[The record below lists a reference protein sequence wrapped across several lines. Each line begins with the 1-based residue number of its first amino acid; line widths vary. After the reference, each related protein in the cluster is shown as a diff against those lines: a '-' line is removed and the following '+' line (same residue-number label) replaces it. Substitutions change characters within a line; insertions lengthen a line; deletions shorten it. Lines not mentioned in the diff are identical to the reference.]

1 MKRDIKILISAIVAL
16 TLLGGCRES
25 LPYSTG
31 TFEPSL
37 YNNVLSVTTRDFKFG
52 NGVETKEGRIYT
64 DYEWEF
70 VDVASW
76 LQATPGSSISD
87 SSFTLTTS
95 ANENVTERTAI
106 FYLTASAPDGKI
118 SRTMTATQ
126 AGMDPYIK
134 FPEYEENTIVTSGRA
149 QNLEIDV
156 ETNISSELAASFSE
170 SWGSARYNSATKA
183 VILTLEEN
191 DLTESRMGSI
201 ELSSPEYS
209 ATAGITISQLA
220 PDVTIIEGSSIEFGA
235 EGGVA
240 EKKIVSDKVWTAKTT
255 ATWIEITPQSGEA
268 GETTLKISALPSY
281 DKNPRKG
288 EIYIYFGETEKKY
301 IEITQAGRYLN
312 VSPTEILLPNEEGAS
327 EKINVE
333 SNVSWE
339 VTSRPDWLTFDR
351 TSGDGGNAVVTI
363 SAGKNNSLNTRS
375 GTIIIKDSESGS
387 FESRVVVTQDG
398 ISFGDQ
404 STLEFNW
411 QSSQQPIIIP
421 FTYTWNA
428 KVSSGWIS
436 LSQYFGEGD
445 EEVMVSVTQNDSEEV
460 RSGSVTF
467 ESEGGSVSIAIIQ
480 QGQYLSISST
490 SGEISAKGGE
500 IELTISSTIE
510 VEATIEYLTE
520 ATDWITTEK
529 VEDTYRIKAD
539 YNPSIMERE
548 ALLRL
553 TPTDLEVSDKYSQ
566 GVTFHIKQYG
576 RNLSCET
583 SKIKVT
589 VGGGTTPIYRISSD
603 GTYTI
608 EKDPNDDWYTVVPN
622 ISKNTFYLVVSEN
635 TTGAERQGQI
645 SISLTELPEGETF
658 TRVVMV
664 KQLTE
669 GSTVNNNFTKE
680 DFEEEEVW

>member
-31 TFEPSL
+31 NFEPSL

-76 LQATPGSSISD
+76 LETTPGSGVSD

-95 ANENVTERTAI
+95 ANENATERTAI

-126 AGMDPYIK
+126 AGMDPCIK
-134 FPEYEENTIVTSGRA
+134 FPEYEENTIVTNGRA
-149 QNLEIDV
+149 HNLEIDV
-156 ETNISSELAASFSE
+156 ETNISDLAASFSE
-170 SWGSARYNSATKA
+170 TWGSARYDSANKA

-191 DLTESRMGSI
+191 DLTETRMGSI

-240 EKKIVSDKVWTAKTT
+240 EKKIVSDKAWTAKTT
-255 ATWIEITPQSGEA
+255 ATWIEFTPQSGEA

-281 DKNPRKG
+281 DTNSRKG
-288 EIYIYFGETEKKY
+288 DIYIYFGETEKKY

-312 VSPTEILLPNEEGAS
+312 VSPTEILIPNEEGAS

-333 SNVSWE
+333 SNVSWD
-339 VTSRPDWLTFDR
+339 VTSHPDWLTFDR
-351 TSGDGGNAVVTI
+351 TSGDGGNAVITI

-375 GTIIIKDSESGS
+375 GTIIIKDSETGS

-436 LSQYFGEGD
+436 LSQYTGEGD

-460 RSGSVTF
+460 RTGSVTF
-467 ESEGGSVSIAIIQ
+467 ESEEGSVSIAIIQ

>member
-31 TFEPSL
+31 NFEPSL

-76 LQATPGSSISD
+76 LETTPGSGVSD

-95 ANENVTERTAI
+95 ANENATERTAI

-134 FPEYEENTIVTSGRA
+134 FPEYEENTIVTNGRA
-149 QNLEIDV
+149 HNLEIDV
-156 ETNISSELAASFSE
+156 ETNISDLAASFSE
-170 SWGSARYNSATKA
+170 TWGSARYDSANKA

-191 DLTESRMGSI
+191 DLTETRMGSI

-240 EKKIVSDKVWTAKTT
+240 EKKIVSDKAWTAKTT
-255 ATWIEITPQSGEA
+255 ATWIEFTPQSGEA

-281 DKNPRKG
+281 DTNSRKG
-288 EIYIYFGETEKKY
+288 DIYIYFGETEKKY

-327 EKINVE
+327 ERINIE

-351 TSGDGGNAVVTI
+351 TSGDGGNAVITI
-363 SAGKNNSLNTRS
+363 SAKKNNSLNTRS
-375 GTIIIKDSESGS
+375 GTIIIKDSETGS
-387 FESRVVVTQDG
+387 FESRVVVSQDG

-436 LSQYFGEGD
+436 LSQYTGEGD

-460 RSGSVTF
+460 RTGSVTF

-529 VEDTYRIKAD
+529 VEDTYQIKAD

-608 EKDPNDDWYTVVPN
+608 ENDPNDDWYTVVPN

>member
-31 TFEPSL
+31 NFEPSL

-76 LQATPGSSISD
+76 LETTPGSGVSD

-95 ANENVTERTAI
+95 ANENATERTAI

-126 AGMDPYIK
+126 AGMDPCIK
-134 FPEYEENTIVTSGRA
+134 FPEYEENTIVTNGRA
-149 QNLEIDV
+149 HNLEIDV
-156 ETNISSELAASFSE
+156 ETNISDLAASFSE
-170 SWGSARYNSATKA
+170 TWGSARYDSANKA

-191 DLTESRMGSI
+191 DLTETRMGSI

-240 EKKIVSDKVWTAKTT
+240 EKKIVSDKAWTAKTT
-255 ATWIEITPQSGEA
+255 ATWIEFTPQSGEA

-281 DKNPRKG
+281 DTNSRKG

-312 VSPTEILLPNEEGAS
+312 VSPTEILIPNEEGAS

-333 SNVSWE
+333 SNVSWD
-339 VTSRPDWLTFDR
+339 VTSHPDWLTFDR
-351 TSGDGGNAVVTI
+351 TSGDGGNAVITI

-375 GTIIIKDSESGS
+375 GTIIIKDSETGS

-436 LSQYFGEGD
+436 LSQYTGEGD

-460 RSGSVTF
+460 RTGSVTF
-467 ESEGGSVSIAIIQ
+467 ESEEGSVSIAIIQ

>member
-1 MKRDIKILISAIVAL
+1 
-16 TLLGGCRES
+16 
-25 LPYSTG
+25 
-31 TFEPSL
+31 
-37 YNNVLSVTTRDFKFG
+37 
-52 NGVETKEGRIYT
+52 
-64 DYEWEF
+64 
-70 VDVASW
+70 
-76 LQATPGSSISD
+76 
-87 SSFTLTTS
+87 
-95 ANENVTERTAI
+95 
-106 FYLTASAPDGKI
+106 
-118 SRTMTATQ
+118 
-126 AGMDPYIK
+126 
-134 FPEYEENTIVTSGRA
+134 
-149 QNLEIDV
+149 
-156 ETNISSELAASFSE
+156 
-170 SWGSARYNSATKA
+170 
-183 VILTLEEN
+183 
-191 DLTESRMGSI
+191 
-201 ELSSPEYS
+201 
-209 ATAGITISQLA
+209 
-220 PDVTIIEGSSIEFGA
+220 
-235 EGGVA
+235 
-240 EKKIVSDKVWTAKTT
+240 
-255 ATWIEITPQSGEA
+255 
-268 GETTLKISALPSY
+268 
-281 DKNPRKG
+281 
-288 EIYIYFGETEKKY
+288 
-301 IEITQAGRYLN
+301 
-312 VSPTEILLPNEEGAS
+312 
-327 EKINVE
+327 
-333 SNVSWE
+333 
-339 VTSRPDWLTFDR
+339 
-351 TSGDGGNAVVTI
+351 
-363 SAGKNNSLNTRS
+363 
-375 GTIIIKDSESGS
+375 
-387 FESRVVVTQDG
+387 
-398 ISFGDQ
+398 
-404 STLEFNW
+404 
-411 QSSQQPIIIP
+411 
-421 FTYTWNA
+421 
-428 KVSSGWIS
+428 
-436 LSQYFGEGD
+436 
-445 EEVMVSVTQNDSEEV
+445 MVSVTQNDSEEV